1 MADYEYELIVI
12 GGGPAGEKGAAQAA
26 YFRHK
31 TVLIEAE
38 AELGGA
44 CINWGTL
51 ASKTL
56 RESALF
62 LSGFRT
68 RQLGEGLDVQFKAD
82 ITLASFMH
90 RKNLVQRR
98 EQERAARNLAAPW
111 HQIDRITGRA
121 RIIDP
126 HTVEVT
132 AVDGSVRKVSGKIIL
147 VATGSTPARPK
158 NVRFNAD
165 DIFDATTVLEMK
177 RLPKSMVVIGGGVI
191 GSEYACLFNALGV
204 KTTLVHPKPRAL
216 DSLLDGEIG
225 ELFMNRMRR
234 DGIELCMNESLP
246 DANENQ
252 VAVISDGG
260 QVKVTLKSGK
270 VLTTDAALYA
280 LGRDGNTKDLGLKEL
295 GIPVN
300 QYGLVMRKGPDPK
313 RESPDGFDPITYR
326 TRVPSIF
333 VAGDVIGAP
342 ALASTSMEQG
352 RLAMCH
358 AFGLL
363 YKTKLAPILPAGI
376 YTIPEISQVGKT
388 EEDCVREKIP
398 YVVGKD
404 KYGNH
409 GRGQIIGDTEGMI
422 KLIFES
428 PSGKLLGVH
437 VIGEIASE
445 LVHIGLACLSFGGDI
460 EFFIHTVFNY
470 PTLGDVYKY
479 AAYNALGKLNAAR
492 EAAAQAARA
501 QVAAAG

>member
-1 MADYEYELIVI
+1 MPDYDYELIVI

-26 YFRHK
+26 YFGHK
-31 TVLIEAE
+31 TVLIESYR
-38 AELGGA
+38 ELGGT

-62 LSGFRT
+62 LSGFRA
-68 RQLGEGLDVQFKAD
+68 RRLGEGLNVQFKAD
-82 ITLASFMH
+82 ITLNSFMH

-111 HQIDRITGRA
+111 HNIARLTGTA

-126 HTVEVT
+126 NTVQVT
-132 AVDGSVRKVSGKIIL
+132 CSDGSVQKIRGRIIL
-147 VATGSTPARPK
+147 VATGSMPARPK
-158 NVRFNAD
+158 NVLFNED
-165 DIFDATTVLEMK
+165 NIFDATTVLEMK
-177 RLPKSMVVIGGGVI
+177 RVPVSMVVVGGGVI

-204 KTTLVHPKPRAL
+204 KTTLVHPKARAM

-225 ELFMNRMRR
+225 EEFMSRMRR
-234 DGIELCMNESLP
+234 AGIELRMNETLP
-246 DANENQ
+246 DATEDPA
-252 VAVISDGG
+252 AVVSQNGHAK
-260 QVKVTLKSGK
+260 VKLKSGK
-270 VLTTDAALYA
+270 TLTADAVLFV
-280 LGRDGNTKDLGLKEL
+280 LGRDGNTKELGLSEL
-295 GIPVN
+295 GIPIN
-300 QYGLVMRKGPDPK
+300 EYGLLMKKGPHPT
-313 RESPDGFDPITYR
+313 RESPDGFDPITFQ
-326 TRVPSIF
+326 TKVPSIY
-333 VAGDVIGAP
+333 VAGDVVGVP

-358 AFGLL
+358 AFGLQ

-388 EEDCVREKIP
+388 EEECKNENLS

-409 GRGQIIGDTEGMI
+409 ARGQIIGDTEGMI
-422 KLIFES
+422 KMIFEA

-445 LVHIGLACLSFGGDI
+445 LVHIGLACLSFGGGID
-460 EFFIHTVFNY
+460 FFIHTVFNY

-479 AAYNALGKLNAAR
+479 AAYNALGKLNKVR
-492 EAAAQAARA
+492 EADAKT
-501 QVAAAG
+501 

>member
-1 MADYEYELIVI
+1 MSDYDYELIVI

-26 YFRHK
+26 YFGHK
-31 TVLIEAE
+31 AVVIEAYQ
-38 AELGGA
+38 ELGGA

-56 RESALF
+56 RESSLF

-68 RQLGEGLDVQFKAD
+68 RQLGEGMNVEFKAD
-82 ITLASFMH
+82 ISLASFMH
-90 RKNLVQRR
+90 RKNLVQHR

-111 HQIDRITGRA
+111 HKIDRVTGKG
-121 RIIDP
+121 RIVDP
-126 HTVEVT
+126 HTV
-132 AVDGSVRKVSGKIIL
+132 SVALAGGGEKKITGKIIL

-158 NVRFNAD
+158 NVTFD
-165 DIFDATTVLEMK
+165 DSHVFDATTVLEMK
-177 RLPKSMVVIGGGVI
+177 NLPKSMVVIGGGVI
-191 GSEYACLFNALGV
+191 GSEYACLFQALGV
-204 KTTLVHPKPRAL
+204 KTTLIHPKARPL

-225 ELFMNRMRR
+225 EIFVNRLKRE
-234 DGIELCMNESLP
+234 GIELLMNESVP
-246 DANENQ
+246 DAKEEPKAIYVENGK
-252 VAVISDGG
+252 AV
-260 QVKVTLKSGK
+260 VKLKSGK
-270 VLTTDAALYA
+270 VLSTDSVLYA

-295 GIPVN
+295 GVPIN
-300 QYGLVMRKGPDPK
+300 AYGLLIKKGLDPK
-313 RESPDGFDPITYR
+313 RESLEGFDPISYQTKI
-326 TRVPSIF
+326 PSIY

-358 AFGLL
+358 AFGLA

-388 EEDCVREKIP
+388 EEDCIREKIP

-404 KYGNH
+404 VYGNH
-409 GRGQIIGDTEGMI
+409 GRGQIIGDTEGMV
-422 KLIFES
+422 KMLFEV

-445 LVHIGLACLSFGGDI
+445 LVHIGLACLTFQGDI
-460 EFFIHTVFNY
+460 DFFIHTVFNY

-479 AAYNALGKLNAAR
+479 AAYSALGKLNKAR
-492 EAAAQAARA
+492 EAAAAAIS
-501 QVAAAG
+501 QVKF